1 MTPPATRC
9 CRALP
14 RHVVSSSDSIW
25 ISDALLAAAFQRY
38 CNVSRTGR
46 RQMSQIPGPLENR
59 RRLGKRH
66 MGALIS
72 LSGSSSPAPWAF
84 PVSIDLSKWR
94 WEPPWPASTS
104 TSTSKPER
112 NSLREDST
120 LAASPTSPLPNWS
133 GWGNKVAHEGPRGQT
148 SVLDSGRIFSAP
160 QPLFSEDVETYCSS
174 VPTLSAES
182 LISNTESICRKLQSH
197 IYLGQIQPRNISSM
211 ATVIWSALDSRPDLL
226 PLCHL
231 FAMIMEA
238 IPASYLGG
246 LHIGV
251 LSMLDV
257 FFTLWLSKP
266 DGAYDSQVEA
276 LSAALRA
283 LDPQENAPLLDE
295 ADKLALERTAQSL
308 VSSDTLRYNWLC
320 VLARMPLVNQDILF
334 ASSARFSNSASGRTA
349 LKPTELCELLL
360 CQWMSRG
367 YLHDLKTR
375 RKYEQISQ
383 GDDTAIASLL
393 LAIFMKKGHR
403 HWSGLFS
410 SLWTLLGKLDLTDDV
425 RASLLALS
433 QTYRV
438 PLHLVQ
444 HLAWKSDNHYIAI
457 DLHDLYMRHL
467 QQPGGPDWDPGL
479 FEQKYTDEI
488 ILDPS
493 LPSHTI
499 WRVLDIGMYENLK
512 GRKLQKEVARH
523 RGTFGEKRTRIVEG
537 LAPLMGHVPNMRDRC
552 AFRDVSQCVRFLERQ
567 AKDGLH
573 TTTSKALF
581 DVISKDLVEGRPGR
595 TTRLRWFLRVVL
607 RNHGLDTAIRCRDVL
622 MDWQSQLHSL
632 RRQGVVPESQGR
644 RDEW

>member
-1 MTPPATRC
+1 
-9 CRALP
+9 
-14 RHVVSSSDSIW
+14 
-25 ISDALLAAAFQRY
+25 
-38 CNVSRTGR
+38 
-46 RQMSQIPGPLENR
+46 
-59 RRLGKRH
+59 

-72 LSGSSSPAPWAF
+72 LHGSSSPAPWAF

-104 TSTSKPER
+104 TSKPER
-112 NSLREDST
+112 NSLRADST
-120 LAASPTSPLPNWS
+120 LAASSTSPLPNWF
-133 GWGNKVAHEGPRGQT
+133 GWGNKVAHEGPQEQT
-148 SVLDSGRIFSAP
+148 SVLDDSGRIFSAH

-182 LISNTESICRKLQSH
+182 LISNTESICRKLQSY

-211 ATVIWSALDSRPDLL
+211 ATMIWSALDSRPDLL
-226 PLCHL
+226 PVASRLYQPLYSAIITATVTSRVLTSASFSVVFWNKLLLQMSKLPASNELCHL

-246 LHIGV
+246 LNNGV
-251 LSMLDV
+251 LSMLDG

-334 ASSARFSNSASGRTA
+334 ASSARFSNSAPGRTA

-367 YLHDLKTR
+367 YLHGLKTR

-410 SLWTLLGKLDLTDDV
+410 SLWTLLGKLDLMDDV

-467 QQPGGPDWDPGL
+467 RQPGGPDWDPGL

-523 RGTFGEKRTRIVEG
+523 RGNFGEKRARIVEG
-537 LAPLMGHVPNMRDRC
+537 LAPLMGQVPNVRDRC

-595 TTRLRWFLRVVL
+595 TTRLRWFLRVVQ

-622 MDWQSQLHSL
+622 MDWQVQLHSL